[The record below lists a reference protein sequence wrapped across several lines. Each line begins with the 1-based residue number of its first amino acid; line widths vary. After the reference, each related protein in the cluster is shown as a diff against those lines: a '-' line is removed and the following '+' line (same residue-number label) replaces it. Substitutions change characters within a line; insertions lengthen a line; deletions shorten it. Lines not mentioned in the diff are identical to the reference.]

1 MLIRQSPSGPSI
13 KLPSFAAVAD
23 NVNVGAVA
31 TVDFSKG
38 PAQRLTLTASANVTV
53 TGLPAGQPT
62 WWQLK
67 VVQGGGGGFTP
78 TFVGAKTPG
87 GTPLTLSSAAGA
99 QDIVSGYWDGA
110 VNYVAVS
117 GLAFA

>member
-31 TVDFSKG
+31 SVDFSKG
-38 PAQRLTLTASANVTV
+38 PAQRLTLSANTTLTI

-67 VVQGGGGGFTP
+67 VVQDNTGGHSLA
-78 TFVGAKTPG
+78 VAGAKTPG
-87 GTPLTLSSAAGA
+87 GTGLTLSTAGNSV
-99 QDIVSGYWDGA
+99 DIVSGYWDGTT
-110 VNYVAVS
+110 NYASVA
-117 GLAFA
+117 GLAFS